1 VSADDRGGR
10 RQFLGLAVGLGV
22 AGCASAPHILGGSN
36 EDVGPAEDLMRE
48 HGVLNRVLLVYEEC
62 RLRLDLRKSEIP
74 PGVLEDTAK
83 LVQQF
88 IHDYH
93 ETLEEGEVFPRL
105 EEANELAN
113 LTRVLRTQHAAGR
126 AITARILDLSAQGP
140 TISDAGRT
148 ELSTRLTDFVRMYR
162 PHEAREDTVVFPA
175 FHKLFTPREWDALG
189 DRFEGQEREKVG
201 EEGFEH
207 AVVRVAT
214 IEHALQIDE
223 LSRFTPQV

>member
-1 VSADDRGGR
+1 METDARDER
-10 RQFLGLAVGLGV
+10 RRFLGLAVGLGV
-22 AGCASAPHILGGSN
+22 AGCASGSHLIGAAS

-74 PGVLEDTAK
+74 PGVLEDAAG

-93 ETLEEGEVFPRL
+93 EMLEEGEVFPRL
-105 EEANELAN
+105 EEADELKE
-113 LTRVLRTQHAAGR
+113 LTRVLRQQHAAGR
-126 AITARILDLSAQGP
+126 AITSRILELAGDGAS
-140 TISDAGRT
+140 ISDARRS
-148 ELSTRLTDFVRMYR
+148 ELSSRLTDFVRMYR

-175 FHKLFTPREWDALG
+175 FHKLFSPREWDALG

-201 EEGFEH
+201 NEGFEH
-207 AVVRVAT
+207 AVVRVAS